1 MQVQAEHFWY
11 FQLVREMEDV
21 AVGLDIDPER
31 EALQIER
38 YTVIKPALEYL
49 LKINTKNLE
58 VSKMLLKTAKE
69 ASTENFLGKS
79 REKIISYCEKEMK
92 KYSMKIEMYQKCIK
106 QEQFSEEITKLIYQ
120 SGHQE
125 DAEFQTI
132 PNLSEDERE
141 KISQQNFA
149 ILQETVKKI
158 EEKYGFD
165 KKT

>member
-1 MQVQAEHFWY
+1 
-11 FQLVREMEDV
+11 
-21 AVGLDIDPER
+21 
-31 EALQIER
+31 
-38 YTVIKPALEYL
+38 
-49 LKINTKNLE
+49 
-58 VSKMLLKTAKE
+58 
-69 ASTENFLGKS
+69 
-79 REKIISYCEKEMK
+79 
-92 KYSMKIEMYQKCIK
+92 MKIELYQKCLK

-141 KISQQNFA
+141 KISQQNFT